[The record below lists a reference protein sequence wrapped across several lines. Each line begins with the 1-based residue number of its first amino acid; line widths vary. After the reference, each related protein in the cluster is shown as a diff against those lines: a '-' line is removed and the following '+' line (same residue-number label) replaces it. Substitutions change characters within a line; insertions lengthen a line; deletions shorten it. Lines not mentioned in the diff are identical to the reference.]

1 MTESSEDTGVLTTLV
16 ERLEKRRVPR
26 ALAIK
31 EKVDRGERLDEW
43 DTDYLNKIIADAQQ
57 VLGLIDKYPEY
68 QDLYA
73 RVADLYE
80 DITSKALENEQGAST
95 PSTR

>member
-1 MTESSEDTGVLTTLV
+1 MTESSNDAGVLTVLM
-16 ERLEKRRVPR
+16 ERLEKRRLPR

-31 EKVDRGERLDEW
+31 EKVDRGERLEEW
-43 DTDYLNKIIADAQQ
+43 DTDYLKKIIADAQQ
-57 VLGLIDKYPEY
+57 ALGLIDKYPNY

-80 DITSKALENEQGAST
+80 DITRKALENEEGAKST
-95 PSTR
+95 D

>member
-1 MTESSEDTGVLTTLV
+1 MAESSNDVGVLAALM
-16 ERLEKRRVPR
+16 ERLEKHRLPR
-26 ALAIK
+26 ALDIK

-43 DTDYLNKIIADAQQ
+43 DADYLKKIITDAQQ

-68 QDLYA
+68 QNLYT

-80 DITSKALENEQGAST
+80 EITSKALENEHSADTST
-95 PSTR
+95 D